1 VDSSAEAAVMAAA
14 WEGGVTADS
23 EAGMAGGERSLLEE
37 LEDLAAPATEAMR
50 GTQMEEE
57 AKAVLMEEA
66 KVGAAK
72 EQPQR
77 ASP

>member
-1 VDSSAEAAVMAAA
+1 V
-14 WEGGVTADS
+14 
-23 EAGMAGGERSLLEE
+23 ERSLLEE